1 MKDKSIL
8 FRSLLFI
15 LITGFLAACEK
26 DKDEDR
32 EDILVGT
39 WNSSTATFDATVN
52 NKPLLQY
59 YIDEGFTSTD
69 AQSAVNFFNLLMQ
82 QTFSGSITFNADK
95 TYTTNL
101 GGQNDTGVWSLSSDG
116 NQITIDSN
124 TEPPFNLEVESLS
137 NNELVVSWQ
146 ESGQED
152 LNEDTVPENI
162 NVNVNMRFTK

>member
-1 MKDKSIL
+1 MKDKSMFL
-8 FRSLLFI
+8 KSLLIIFI
-15 LITGFLAACEK
+15 TAFLVSCEK

-52 NKPLLQY
+52 DKPLLQY
-59 YIDEGFTSTD
+59 YIDEGFTATD

-95 TYTTNL
+95 TYSTNL
-101 GGQNDTGVWSLSSDG
+101 GGQNDTGVWSMSSDG

-124 TEPPFNLEVESLS
+124 TDLPFILDVESLS

-152 LNEDTVPENI
+152 LNEDTVPETL